1 MTVMRHL
8 SVAPEPPSMQRANL
22 PLSRTTIVNDQQ
34 LAVFVNYDGTPT
46 ITPYAQMT
54 QEDIALWEDP
64 EVSQQINA
72 GLRDVAEGRTLH
84 LKWNAF
90 WESIGVDEDND

>member
-8 SVAPEPPSMQRANL
+8 HVAPEPPVSTRADL
-22 PLSRTTIVNDQQ
+22 PLSRTTLVNDQQ
-34 LAVFVNYDGTPT
+34 VAVFVNYDGTPT

-72 GLRDVAEGRTLH
+72 GLRDVAEGRVVPV
-84 LKWNAF
+84 KWDAF
-90 WESIGVDEDND
+90 WESLSIGEDDV